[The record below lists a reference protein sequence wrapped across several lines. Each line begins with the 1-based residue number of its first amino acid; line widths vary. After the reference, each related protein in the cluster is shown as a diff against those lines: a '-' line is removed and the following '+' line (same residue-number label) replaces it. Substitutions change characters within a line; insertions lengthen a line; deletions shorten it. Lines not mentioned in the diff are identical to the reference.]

1 LKSERVGKRENAAT
15 NSREEWKMNH
25 WVEPLGIYET
35 HLHVRDLK
43 TSVAFYRDQLGL
55 TLCYTEPKRN
65 LAFFWVGQARQQCLG
80 LWEKPADQI
89 VRSHFAFS
97 VSLRD
102 LEQAPPFLA
111 ERGIAYRDFF
121 GNPGGEPTV
130 HTWVPNASL
139 YFETPTGTV
148 WSLSHCYR
156 KDRSPIWERSRS
168 ADGGNCIIKP
178 VNRG

>member
-1 LKSERVGKRENAAT
+1 
-15 NSREEWKMNH
+15 MNH
-25 WVEPLGIYET
+25 WVEPSGIYET

-55 TLCYTEPKRN
+55 TLCYTEPKRK

-102 LEQAPPFLA
+102 LEKAPAFLD
-111 ERGIAYRDFF
+111 ERGLPIVIFSVIPE
-121 GNPGGEPTV
+121 G
-130 HTWVPNASL
+130 SL
-139 YFETPTGTV
+139 PFIRGSLTCHCILRTRTGTV
-148 WSLSHCYR
+148 WSTSLCCR
-156 KDRSPIWERSRS
+156 KGRAPSWERSRS
-168 ADGGNCIIKP
+168 ADGGNCIGKP
-178 VNRG
+178 VNRGAFEDKMSGNMAFPLIHDTGN